1 LLNYY
6 GVIGWGKPDPRVGYI
21 PLWQNSGSPR
31 SKRGL
36 LQGRTTAAG
45 MFPIY
50 PGFPP
55 LPTCNVRGTIFS
67 IFLILNMFLARRLRD
82 AQ

>member
-1 LLNYY
+1 MNYY
-6 GVIGWGKPDPRVGYI
+6 GAQGWGKPDTRAGYI
-21 PLWQNSGSPR
+21 PLWQDSGSPR
-31 SKRGL
+31 SKWGL

-55 LPTCNVRGTIFS
+55 MPTWTPLKIIFET
-67 IFLILNMFLARRLRD
+67 NA
-82 AQ
+82 